1 MWKSIVFN
9 ILISFLAIYLIHY
22 LWNHFKNS
30 WTIKKSKDLVNTH
43 ISKYKKIAEEAI
55 ENYSKKEMK
64 NTENKNLEKELGDY
78 LTSIY
83 GDCDNCDTNTT
94 ITTITNTSNAIQSIT
109 PIPLFYDAAPDMSG
123 PADTISIELMPSN
136 TNDKF
141 ETI

>member
-83 GDCDNCDTNTT
+83 GDCDNCDSSSNS
-94 ITTITNTSNAIQSIT
+94 TTITNTSTIM
-109 PIPLFYDAAPDMSG
+109 PVPLFYDTAIEVTQPT
-123 PADTISIELMPSN
+123 DTISIELMPSN